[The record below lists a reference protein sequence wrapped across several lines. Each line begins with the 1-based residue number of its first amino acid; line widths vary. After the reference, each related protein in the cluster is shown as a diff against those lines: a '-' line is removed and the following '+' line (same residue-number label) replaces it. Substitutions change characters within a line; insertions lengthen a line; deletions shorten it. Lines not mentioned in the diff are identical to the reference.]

1 MYRYGGSG
9 VLRRETA
16 AKLKE
21 NESLTFS
28 GKAMLHLL
36 RARLAP
42 ARRPPVVPDGT
53 EHVSSKDRETDEDFH
68 GGKVGALS
76 KVFKLWNKDSTA
88 VQSRAKKKLA
98 TVRLCCT

>member
-1 MYRYGGSG
+1 MRRYGGSG

-16 AKLKE
+16 VKLKE

-42 ARRPPVVPDGT
+42 PPPVVPDG
-53 EHVSSKDRETDEDFH
+53 VQRRSSKDVETEEDFQ

-98 TVRLCCT
+98 TVRLY